1 MQDIIEAIKISA
13 IKIAKEI
20 KKEDR
25 DYSQNTNSTG
35 DNQLK
40 IDILSDII
48 IEEELKKVTS
58 IYEIVSEEKDDVVA
72 VNPDGIYKVGYDPL
86 DGSSLIDVNL
96 SVGSIFAIY
105 KNSFN
110 GQDLVGAVYVVYGP
124 RMDLVIAIDD
134 VKLYRFIEDDF
145 KYVKNLTLDERGKYV
160 STGATQK
167 NWLPWHKK
175 LVDKMFD
182 EGYELSYSGGMVPD
196 LHFLL
201 LRGGG
206 LFSYP
211 ATIDKPKSKLRMVFE
226 IFPYAYIFEKAG
238 GGAIDGTNR
247 VLDLK
252 PTFVHDT
259 CPSFF
264 GSNYEI
270 ELVKKAYNL

>member
-13 IKIAKEI
+13 VRIAGEI
-20 KKEDR
+20 KKENR
-25 DYSQNTNSTG
+25 DYSQNQNSTG

-40 IDILSDII
+40 IDILSDEI
-48 IEEELKKVTS
+48 IEEELKKIKS
-58 IYEIVSEEKDDVVA
+58 IQEIVSEEKENTVA
-72 VNPDGIYKVGYDPL
+72 VNSSGIYKVGYDPL

-105 KNSFN
+105 KNSFD
-110 GQDLVGAVYVVYGP
+110 GADLVGAVYVIYGP
-124 RMDLVIAIDD
+124 RMEMVVAIKD
-134 VKLYRFIEDDF
+134 VELYRFIDGDF
-145 KYVKNLTLDERGKYV
+145 KYIKNLTLEKQGKYV

-167 NWLPWHKK
+167 DWLPHHKK
-175 LVDKMFD
+175 LVEEMFE
-182 EGYELSYSGGMVPD
+182 EGYILSYSGGMVPD

-211 ATIDKPKSKLRMVFE
+211 ALINKPKSKLRMVFE
-226 IFPYAYIFEKAG
+226 IFPFAYIFELAG
-238 GGAIDGTNR
+238 GGAIDGKNR
-247 VLDLK
+247 ILNLK
-252 PTFVHDT
+252 PTFIHDT

-270 ELVKKAYNL
+270 ELVKKAYKD

>member
-13 IKIAKEI
+13 IKISQEI
-20 KKEDR
+20 KKENR
-25 DYSQNTNSTG
+25 DYSENQNSTG

-40 IDILSDII
+40 IDILSDEI
-48 IEEELKKVTS
+48 IEEEFKKVSS
-58 IYEIVSEEKDDVVA
+58 IYEIVSEEKEDVVA
-72 VNPDGIYKVGYDPL
+72 VNSNGIYKVGYDPL

-110 GQDLVGAVYVVYGP
+110 GKDLVGAVYIVYGP
-124 RMDLVIAIDD
+124 RMEMVVAIED
-134 VKLYRFIEDDF
+134 VKLYRFIGGDF
-145 KYVKNLTLDERGKYV
+145 KYIKNLTLNEKGKYI

-167 NWLPWHKK
+167 DWLPQHKK
-175 LVDKMFD
+175 LIDEMF
-182 EGYELSYSGGMVPD
+182 EQNYILSYSGGMVPD

-211 ATIDKPKSKLRMVFE
+211 ALINKPKSKLRMVFE

-238 GGAIDGTNR
+238 GNAIDGKSR
-247 VLDLK
+247 ILDLK
-252 PTFVHDT
+252 PTFIHDT

-270 ELVKKAYNL
+270 ELVKKAYK